1 MESARTWTMCGTP
14 DYIAPEV
21 IACTGHSAFMISSL
35 YGYHFVNLGVAT
47 TVDWWS
53 FGVLIYEMLAGFPPF
68 TDQNT
73 LLMFAKI
80 KEPHKIQYPTS
91 MAPDAVDL
99 VQR

>member
-1 MESARTWTMCGTP
+1 M
-14 DYIAPEV
+14 
-21 IACTGHSAFMISSL
+21 
-35 YGYHFVNLGVAT
+35 
-47 TVDWWS
+47 DWWS
-53 FGVLIYEMLAGFPPF
+53 FGVLIFEMLSGFPPF

-99 VQR
+99 VQRFAIAE